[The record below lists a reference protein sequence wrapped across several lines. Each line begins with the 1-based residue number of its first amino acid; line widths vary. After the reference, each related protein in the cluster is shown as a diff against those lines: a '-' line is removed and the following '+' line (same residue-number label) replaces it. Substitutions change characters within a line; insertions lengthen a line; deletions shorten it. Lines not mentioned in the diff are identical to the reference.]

1 MLQSVV
7 LVAVAAAGPHVSMLV
22 LAAGYVF
29 AALIIFYLAIPTT
42 GRGVCVQRPSERCG
56 DAQLRSGGRDARAPA
71 EPGA

>member
-42 GRGVCVQRPSERCG
+42 GRSLTAISAGHDAVERV
-56 DAQLRSGGRDARAPA
+56 RA
-71 EPGA
+71 